1 MFSLHTKGLVET
13 VTLKNLPSLRV
24 TFVIASLLILMSYL
38 FEGKYPVL
46 HWLPLLPAFGLMLAG
61 LSGFCPMVYFVQ
73 KLMK

>member
-1 MFSLHTKGLVET
+1 MYTLKTKGLTET
-13 VTLKNLPSLRV
+13 VTLKNLPSLRIA
-24 TFVIASLLILMSYL
+24 FVVASLLIVVSYL

>member
-1 MFSLHTKGLVET
+1 MYTLKTKGLTET
-13 VTLKNLPSLRV
+13 VTLKNLPSLRIA
-24 TFVIASLLILMSYL
+24 FVVASFLIVVSYL

>member
-1 MFSLHTKGLVET
+1 MYTLKTKGLTET
-13 VTLKNLPSLRV
+13 VTLKNLPSLRIA
-24 TFVIASLLILMSYL
+24 FVVASLLIVVSYL

-61 LSGFCPMVYFVQ
+61 LPGFCPMVYFVQ